1 MVGVRGRNW
10 VSIRGRGR
18 FGVNVRVR
26 IRDSSRINFKVQV

>member
-10 VSIRGRGR
+10 VSIRGRGK

-26 IRDSSRINFKVQV
+26 VRDSSGLNFKVRV